1 MKSNTTLFFY
11 LYEFQVSSVMLVTYQ
26 KFEFTELE
34 YYLEL
39 DFMELKY

>member
-11 LYEFQVSSVMLVTYQ
+11 LHEFQVSSVALATYQ

>member
-11 LYEFQVSSVMLVTYQ
+11 LHEFQVSSFALATYQ

-39 DFMELKY
+39 DFMELED